1 MRYIVEPR
9 FYLYN
14 LLTNGDSYESLVEQ
28 QLFLAENG
36 IDWQT
41 SENWF
46 DFEREVAV
54 SLLVKKKKEEIE
66 QKNLEWQVFCRLFS

>member
-36 IDWQT
+36 ID
-41 SENWF
+41 
-46 DFEREVAV
+46 
-54 SLLVKKKKEEIE
+54 
-66 QKNLEWQVFCRLFS
+66 